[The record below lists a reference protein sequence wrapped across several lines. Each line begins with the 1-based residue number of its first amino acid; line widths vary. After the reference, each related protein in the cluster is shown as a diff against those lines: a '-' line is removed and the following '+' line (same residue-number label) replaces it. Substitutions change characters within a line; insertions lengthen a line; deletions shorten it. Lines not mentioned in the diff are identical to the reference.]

1 MTGHWKL
8 SRVVGAMQPGVGL
21 DVCGSSGPELCL
33 PGGRR
38 QPLTPSL
45 GKHRVVFK
53 CVGCAP
59 GHQHYRVAT
68 CKSVGQPSDLW
79 CLVCMYTEELWRRA
93 RKRVLPDC
101 ELWFIAVLVCLG
113 IDTQFAFQAHAPF
126 WHKPLD
132 AHNLHQGYFV
142 QIDGRCHWVGMRGV
156 SRGEVLERDM
166 EQNMAAM
173 EAGARLVRM
182 HARDL
187 GSEGVVQAALL
198 AAARGYSIVLT
209 PSYAAELYTL
219 HGLRVPYVRA
229 LWLVVP
235 NCWYVNDGYGNY
247 CFWLV

>member
-1 MTGHWKL
+1 MKGHWKL

-21 DVCGSSGPELCL
+21 DVCGSNGPELCF
-33 PGGRR
+33 PDGSR
-38 QPLTPSL
+38 QRLTSSL
-45 GKHRVVFK
+45 EGHKVVFK
-53 CVGCAP
+53 CIGCEP
-59 GHQHYRVAT
+59 GHQHFKVAT
-68 CKSVGQPSDLW
+68 CKSVGQQSDLW
-79 CLVCMYTEELWRRA
+79 CLVCMYTDQTWSAA

-113 IDTQFAFQAHAPF
+113 IDTQFAFQTHAPF

-132 AHNLHQGYFV
+132 AYNLHQGYFV

-173 EAGARLVRM
+173 GAGAGLVRL

-187 GSEGVVQAALL
+187 NSEGVVQAALL
-198 AAARGYSIVLT
+198 AAAGGYSIVLT
-209 PSYAAELYTL
+209 PSYATEAYTL
-219 HGLRVPYVRA
+219 HRCCMPYVQA
-229 LWLVVP
+229 LRLSVP
-235 NCWYVNDGYGNY
+235 NCRCVIDGYGNY